1 MAARSRIQS
10 ASSRLAQPRHGY
22 PENGGAI
29 RNYPQPRTGRSGE
42 EEKSPAQ
49 AFEKLGA
56 GDWNRISDLRFTNKL
71 QGVAQVADDLGPTIL
86 FPKLSHNPPSLPC
99 RSFLSSRN
107 HLGDKSFLFVVTWR
121 SLFTC
126 PPWGVDMTNLITIAW
141 QSFVGVCG
149 LALVLTY
156 LHHASRTAADWLAR
170 TPGLD
175 VVVALL

>member
-56 GDWNRISDLRFTNKL
+56 GDCNRISDLRFTNKL

-86 FPKLSHNPPSLPC
+86 FPKLSHNPPFSTLPL
-99 RSFLSSRN
+99 LSIKQ
-107 HLGDKSFLFVVTWR
+107 KSFGRQIVPICCNMAFALYMPTMGSR
-121 SLFTC
+121 YDKPHNYRLAE
-126 PPWGVDMTNLITIAW
+126 L
-141 QSFVGVCG
+141 CG
-149 LALVLTY
+149 SV
-156 LHHASRTAADWLAR
+156 WAR
-170 TPGLD
+170 AGSHLPTPCISHRG
-175 VVVALL
+175 